1 MGVHYAGPAFFF
13 EATYVFL
20 GNCLAKTAAIL
31 PFGAG
36 EPVLDVRSSL
46 VMVGHIRTYL
56 ERVDVR
62 VHKVPDVPDFL
73 VADIS
78 PE

>member
-1 MGVHYAGPAFFF
+1 MGIHYAGPAFFF

-20 GNCLAKTAAIL
+20 GNCLAKTAAIM

-36 EPVLDVRSSL
+36 EPVLYVRSSL
-46 VMVGHIRTYL
+46 VMVGHIRTYI
-56 ERVDVR
+56 ERVNVC
-62 VHKVPDVPDFL
+62 VHKVPDVSDFL
-73 VADIS
+73 AADIY